1 MLCTFPQLLQQAT
14 ALPASSSCTC
24 WAGVAPL
31 LLLLLLLLCIT
42 PSLQLAVQ
50 LRQGCLAWR

>member
-14 ALPASSSCTC
+14 ALPASSSSTC
-24 WAGVAPL
+24 WDGVAPL
-31 LLLLLLLLCIT
+31 LLLLLLCTT

-50 LRQGCLAWR
+50 LRQRCLAWR